1 MRFKLS
7 VTRACWFCILQA
19 LLACVLAGQSAF
31 GAPSMSEALGQFKA
45 RHYAQALPLFQ
56 NYARSNPQDAL
67 ARYYCGLCYQYMNQM
82 TLATEEYKWVAA
94 YSKNPQLKAQAENGL
109 AGLSRY
115 SRSYGG
121 SAQAASST
129 NVASA
134 SGGRTFAKGRLKV
147 MEFYTDWC
155 GVCKKFAP
163 VFESVRSNYGGRCDF
178 QQLNAEDPGNE
189 KIVQRYQIGAYPT
202 TIFADSSGAMV
213 NRLAGSCGE
222 DALKSLIDNSLQQ
235 VK

>member
-1 MRFKLS
+1 MRFKWS

-31 GAPSMSEALGQFKA
+31 GVPTLDEALSQFKA
-45 RHYAQALPLFQ
+45 RRYSNALPLFQ
-56 NYARSNPQDAL
+56 SYAKSSPQDAL
-67 ARYYCGLCYQYMNQM
+67 PRYYCGLCYQYMNQM
-82 TLATEEYKWVAA
+82 TLAAAEYKWVAA

-121 SAQAASST
+121 ASLVSSSASVAPASS
-129 NVASA
+129 
-134 SGGRTFAKGRLKV
+134 GRTFAKGRLKV

-163 VFESVRSNYGGRCDF
+163 VFESVRSSYGGRCDF
-178 QQLNAEDPGNE
+178 QQLNAEDPSNE

-222 DALKSLIDNSLQQ
+222 DGLKSMVDNCLQQ